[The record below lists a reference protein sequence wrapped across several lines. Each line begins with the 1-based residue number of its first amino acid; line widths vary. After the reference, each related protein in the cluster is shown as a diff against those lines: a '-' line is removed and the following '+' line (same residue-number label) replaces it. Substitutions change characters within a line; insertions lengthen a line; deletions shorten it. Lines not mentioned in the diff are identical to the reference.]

1 MNPELLSIFNCRD
14 HRSRFEASI
23 SLSDKK
29 EFKKFPFFS
38 QILDNISPRDE
49 GEFTF
54 ENENDDIFV
63 FKKETKEYEFNDY
76 INSSETLN
84 ISLIIDKKIIDS
96 KQSIYY
102 WDSFLEHLIEKPLV
116 ETFSYFHKLFS
127 SGDKIIQ
134 FEILDPNI
142 KEFYLHTKSIYFR
155 SFYNKSFEIFNR
167 ADRLFKV
174 KNTTS
179 FYNQDKFE
187 LLPDDFHVTET
198 NLAEESIARLKE
210 YFSRIEMILGAI
222 YIATSSEIKEDILF
236 YQLNDIGQTLKVNL
250 NDKLE
255 YNPTIFEIY
264 NWIYNTDN
272 YIDKSSIARSVFE
285 CLCMDIFNSNSNN
298 NVIRDLQKSYNIY
311 IKEKVNIYLDAKKD
325 LSEYIIESISKLKN
339 YTNTI
344 LETFLKNLYAIIG
357 FFFSVIL
364 ANAISDRELDKIFT
378 KDILII
384 IVIALIGSIIFWL
397 ISNLK
402 FRNDLKNFKELF
414 DVLKK
419 NYEDVLLE
427 REIENI
433 FNSIQLDYE
442 IEKVKNFKR
451 IINWTWGVLLG
462 VSLLI
467 TTTAL
472 LNSFVPN
479 IKFIDFYQVA
489 KQQFWKILIHSFTFF
504 I

>member
-264 NWIYNTDN
+264 NWPMLQWL
-272 YIDKSSIARSVFE
+272 SI
-285 CLCMDIFNSNSNN
+285 
-298 NVIRDLQKSYNIY
+298 
-311 IKEKVNIYLDAKKD
+311 
-325 LSEYIIESISKLKN
+325 
-339 YTNTI
+339 
-344 LETFLKNLYAIIG
+344 
-357 FFFSVIL
+357 
-364 ANAISDRELDKIFT
+364 
-378 KDILII
+378 
-384 IVIALIGSIIFWL
+384 
-397 ISNLK
+397 
-402 FRNDLKNFKELF
+402 
-414 DVLKK
+414 
-419 NYEDVLLE
+419 
-427 REIENI
+427 
-433 FNSIQLDYE
+433 
-442 IEKVKNFKR
+442 
-451 IINWTWGVLLG
+451 
-462 VSLLI
+462 
-467 TTTAL
+467 
-472 LNSFVPN
+472 
-479 IKFIDFYQVA
+479 
-489 KQQFWKILIHSFTFF
+489 
-504 I
+504 